1 MLAFLGHIITFVIA
15 WLIVIAGALGV
26 LMAIGFILVDL
37 ISLFL
42 SPFSKKADDFTDGI
56 SNRTVL
62 GFGGRQTLISSFP
75 PFLNPSFFA
84 T

>member
-42 SPFSKKADDFTDGI
+42 SPFSKKADEFHRRYFESHGPWI
-56 SNRTVL
+56 WW
-62 GFGGRQTLISSFP
+62 
-75 PFLNPSFFA
+75 
-84 T
+84 